1 MTPRD
6 ITVSVTARLQ
16 PAHSESNIN
25 FIFAEIHGKIVKR
38 GYDTVDGRRAFG
50 VVFSGVKGRQLR
62 IHCSD
67 SVWSF
72 ATNRISATQITT
84 TQMAQTEIK

>member
-38 GYDTVDGRRAFG
+38 GYDTVDALSELCSPVLKGG
-50 VVFSGVKGRQLR
+50 NSVFIAVIACGLLP
-62 IHCSD
+62 
-67 SVWSF
+67 
-72 ATNRISATQITT
+72 
-84 TQMAQTEIK
+84 QTEYQPLK